1 MKFYGIAVNTQNKSA
16 VINNLPTDYL
26 GAVKE
31 AKRIAIKQGLKYQFV
46 KPAVKYQFVKPA
58 VNGQK
63 EGATLTKFAAQR
75 KNRKSVK
82 R

>member
-1 MKFYGIAVNTQNKSA
+1 MKFYGIAVNTQNKNV

-26 GAVKE
+26 KAVIE
-31 AKRIAIKQGLKYQFV
+31 AKRIAAKQGMKF
-46 KPAVKYQFVKPA
+46 QFVKPA

-63 EGATLTKFAAQR
+63 EGATLTKFAKVR
-75 KNRKSVK
+75 KARKSVK

>member
-46 KPAVKYQFVKPA
+46 KPAV
-58 VNGQK
+58 NGQK
-63 EGATLTKFAAQR
+63 EGATLTKFAKVR
-75 KNRKSVK
+75 KALKSVK

>member
-1 MKFYGIAVNTQNKSA
+1 MKFYGIAVNTQNKNV
-16 VINNLPTDYL
+16 VIKNLPTDYH
-26 GAVKE
+26 AATKE
-31 AKRIAIKQGLKYQFV
+31 AKRIATKQGLKYQFV
-46 KPAVKYQFVKPA
+46 KPAM
-58 VNGQK
+58 NGQK

>member
-46 KPAVKYQFVKPA
+46 KPAV
-58 VNGQK
+58 NGQK

>member
-1 MKFYGIAVNTQNKSA
+1 MKFYGIAVNTQNKNV

-26 GAVKE
+26 GAVNE
-31 AKRIAIKQGLKYQFV
+31 AKRIAITQGLKF
-46 KPAVKYQFVKPA
+46 QFVKPA

-63 EGATLTKFAAQR
+63 EGSVLTKFAKIR

>member
-1 MKFYGIAVNTQNKSA
+1 MEFYGIAVNTQNKNV
-16 VINNLPTDYL
+16 VIYNLPTDYL
-26 GAVKE
+26 GAVSE
-31 AKRIAIKQGLKYQFV
+31 AKRIAAKQGMKF
-46 KPAVKYQFVKPA
+46 QFVKPA

-75 KNRKSVK
+75 NNRKSVK